1 MEWYL
6 ALGILLIPLFL
17 LMGAGIPVAFAFLGV
32 NILGAW
38 LFLGGEVGLA
48 QLVRNSIGSV
58 NNFALAPIPLF
69 VLMGEI
75 LLHTGLAF
83 RAINAIEQ
91 LIQRVPGRLAI
102 VGVLGGTTFA
112 TLSGSSIANTA
123 MMGSVMLPD
132 MLKRGYHPTLAMG
145 PIMAVGGIAMLIPPS
160 ALIVM
165 FGSLAGI
172 SIAQLLI
179 AGIIPGL
186 LMATCFLAY
195 VILRSRLRPADAPA
209 DDAPTSLKG
218 WARWRPLVRDVLP
231 LFLIFVAVVGS
242 ILTGWASPTE
252 SAAIGVFAT
261 LVATVAYRSVS
272 WKGLIEAVHSTVRVS
287 IIILFVMVAS
297 TTFAQLLSFSGA
309 ASGFLS
315 LIREWNLEPWLLV
328 LGMLAIILVL
338 GCVVEQVSMM
348 MITLPFFM
356 PLIATAGIDP
366 VWFGILMLIGLE
378 IGLLT
383 PPFGLLLMVMQ
394 SVAPPSIRIGQI
406 YKAAAPFIVIEI
418 AVLGLLFLVPVLAT
432 GLTRWIQ

>member
-1 MEWYL
+1 MEWYFAL
-6 ALGILLIPLFL
+6 AVLLVPLFFF
-17 LMGAGIPVAFAFLGV
+17 MGVGIPVAFTFLGV

-48 QLVRNSIGSV
+48 QLVRNSVGAV
-58 NNFALAPIPLF
+58 TNFALAPIPLF
-69 VLMGEI
+69 ILMGEV

-91 LIQRVPGRLAI
+91 LIQRVPGRLSI
-102 VGVLGGTTFA
+102 VSVLGGTTFA

-123 MMGSVMLPD
+123 MMGGVMLPD

-165 FGSLAGI
+165 FGSLAGVSI
-172 SIAQLLI
+172 SQLLI
-179 AGIIPGL
+179 AGIVPGL
-186 LMATCFLAY
+186 LMAAGFLAY
-195 VILRSRLRPADAPA
+195 VVIRSRLRPQDAPA
-209 DDAPTSLKG
+209 DSVTNPLTG

-252 SAAIGVFAT
+252 SAAIGVLAT
-261 LVATVAYRSVS
+261 LIATFAYRCAT
-272 WKGLIEAVHSTVRVS
+272 WKGLVTAVHSTVRVS
-287 IIILFVMVAS
+287 IVILFIMVAS

-309 ASGFLS
+309 ASGFLGA
-315 LIREWNLEPWLLV
+315 IRDWNLPPWALV
-328 LGMLAIILVL
+328 LGMLAIILVI

-356 PLIATAGIDP
+356 PLVATAGIDP
-366 VWFGILMLIGLE
+366 VWFGILMLIALE

-383 PPFGLLLMVMQ
+383 PPFGLLLIVMQ
-394 SVAPPSIRIGQI
+394 SVAPPSVRLGQI
-406 YKAAAPFIVIEI
+406 YRAASPFIAIEI
-418 AVLGLLFLVPVLAT
+418 AVLTLLFLVPILVT